1 MTRKLH
7 LLLTSRILRKNIL
20 GNIKWSH
27 RFHSVFHRQDGL
39 YIQIF
44 YIENQGNNSIFC
56 CVCVY
61 ECIGSVCWDYLY
73 VECVCVLNVWISV
86 FVTVPAF
93 VFMLVEGKKRHVFF
107 CCCCF
112 VLFSFCLNLIL
123 KDRLS
128 VYWKIISAQLS
139 GHNNFCDLFVSFLEA
154 EIYNISTLTVH
165 SHESWG
171 LKLCF
176 HVYIESSFSKQTIFY
191 CLSTVP
197 EWRNITIRAISQFP

>member
-1 MTRKLH
+1 MCLC
-7 LLLTSRILRKNIL
+7 I
-20 GNIKWSH
+20 W
-27 RFHSVFHRQDGL
+27 
-39 YIQIF
+39 
-44 YIENQGNNSIFC
+44 
-56 CVCVY
+56 VY
-61 ECIGSVCWDYLY
+61 GF
-73 VECVCVLNVWISV
+73 CVLGLFICGVCMCTECMNICICDC
-86 FVTVPAF
+86 PCLCIHAR
-93 VFMLVEGKKRHVFF
+93 GGQKKTCFF

-112 VLFSFCLNLIL
+112 VLLSFCLNLIL

-165 SHESWG
+165 SHKSWG

>member
-1 MTRKLH
+1 MSVWVLCVG
-7 LLLTSRILRKNIL
+7 IIYM
-20 GNIKWSH
+20 WS
-27 RFHSVFHRQDGL
+27 
-39 YIQIF
+39 
-44 YIENQGNNSIFC
+44 
-56 CVCVY
+56 VY
-61 ECIGSVCWDYLY
+61 VYWMYEYLY
-73 VECVCVLNVWISV
+73 LWLSLPLYSCSWR
-86 FVTVPAF
+86 A
-93 VFMLVEGKKRHVFF
+93 KKDMFFF

-165 SHESWG
+165 SHKSWG